1 LTKKFARR
9 FVMGGIVKIRTT
21 DRYVQANALSC
32 GKRFA
37 APHSA

>member
-21 DRYVQANALSC
+21 DRYVQAKARSC
-32 GKRFA
+32 DTPFG
-37 APHSA
+37 APHRA

>member
-21 DRYVQANALSC
+21 DRYVDAKAPSC
-32 GKRFA
+32 GKPFG